1 MMSPVPWPLVEVL
14 PIGEPMILLSG
25 LDTWSE
31 EAVSVFVEIDDDS
44 LFLEEEGVPMQI
56 GIEYMAQACAAYAG
70 CKARSTG
77 GRPGVGFLLGT
88 RNFQSTRAFFRRGAR
103 LHVIA
108 SVEYQDDAMSMFTC
122 KIDIAGDTVATAR
135 ISAYQ
140 PSDGSLPDALS
151 DG

>member
-1 MMSPVPWPLVEVL
+1 MISSVPWSLIEVL
-14 PIGEPMILLSG
+14 PIREPMILLSG
-25 LDTWSE
+25 LDTWSD

-70 CKARSTG
+70 CRALSTG
-77 GRPGVGFLLGT
+77 DRPGIGFLLGT
-88 RNFQSTRAFFRRGAR
+88 RNFQSTRAFFRRGDR
-103 LHVIA
+103 LRVIA
-108 SVEYQDDAMSMFTC
+108 SVEYQDDAMSMFAC
-122 KIDIAGDTVATAR
+122 KIDIAGDPVATAR

-140 PSDGSLPDALS
+140 PSDGSPPDALS